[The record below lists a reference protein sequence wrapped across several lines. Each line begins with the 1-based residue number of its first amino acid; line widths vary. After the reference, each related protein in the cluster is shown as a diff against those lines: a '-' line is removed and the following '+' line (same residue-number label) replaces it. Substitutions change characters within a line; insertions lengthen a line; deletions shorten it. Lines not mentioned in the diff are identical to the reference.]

1 MSSSHEEK
9 FYPMPAFPTLS
20 VNDLTASTQ
29 WYQDVLGF
37 RLVFTMPG
45 PAGQPVLTHLRW
57 AKYADL
63 LLVPD
68 KKQERLAGPKGT
80 GITLTFAMT
89 GEHVDQMA
97 ERAKSLGAMIAA
109 GPLTQPWNTRE
120 VTILDPDGY
129 RLIFTQQAD
138 ENLTMEQIIENVTQ
152 QTSGQVKA
160 D

>member
-1 MSSSHEEK
+1 MNTLQEEE
-9 FYPMPAFPTLS
+9 FYPMPAFPTLT
-20 VNDLTASTQ
+20 VNDLMASTQ

-45 PAGQPVLTHLRW
+45 PTGHPVLTHLRW

-68 KKQERLAGPKGT
+68 NQQEPLPNPKGM

-89 GEHVDQMA
+89 RDSVELLA
-97 ERAKSLGAMIAA
+97 ERAKGLGATIAG
-109 GPLTQPWNTRE
+109 GPVTQPWNTRE

-129 RLIFTQQAD
+129 RLTFTQQAD
-138 ENLTMEQIIENVTQ
+138 ANVTMEQIIENVTQ
-152 QTSGQVKA
+152 QSSGQVKI

>member
-1 MSSSHEEK
+1 MNSSYGEEI
-9 FYPMPAFPTLS
+9 YPMPAFPTLS
-20 VNDLTASTQ
+20 VSDLTASTQ
-29 WYQDVLGF
+29 WYQDMLGF
-37 RLVFTMPG
+37 RLVFSMPG

-68 KKQERLAGPKGT
+68 IKQEPLPGPKGT

-89 GEHVDQMA
+89 GENVDQMA
-97 ERAKSLGAMIAA
+97 ARAKSLGATIAA

-138 ENLTMEQIIENVTQ
+138 ENMTMEQIIENATQ
-152 QTSGQVKA
+152 QTSGHVKA